1 VGAWPPGREPC
12 TSAKGGSER
21 ASAGDDDRTLPQ
33 RFGAPD
39 GRLDPVL
46 RAHSDTVGGLP
57 RRGLFGAVV
66 MAAFSGRQRRSLVLV
81 KSSTNFLPGGN
92 RVSQDPVVET
102 GTETAPGRRNR
113 GSAKVITTVS
123 TAQTTVTT
131 MLSTLA

>member
-1 VGAWPPGREPC
+1 VGAWPPGREPS

-33 RFGAPD
+33 RFEASD
-39 GRLDPVL
+39 GRLDPVKW
-46 RAHSDTVGGLP
+46 AHSDTVGGHP

-66 MAAFSGRQRRSLVLV
+66 MAAFSGRQRRAVVLV
-81 KSSTNFLPGGN
+81 KSSTNSLPAGN
-92 RVSQDPVVET
+92 RLSQDPVVET

-123 TAQTTVTT
+123 TPHTTVTT
-131 MLSTLA
+131 TLGTLA